1 MVSIDELRE
10 AVLAFDP
17 GGDPRAAA
25 SRDQIIRLL
34 GQGNAAAER
43 SNFSPGH
50 ITASGIVLSSDG
62 REILLVHH
70 RRLARWLQPGGHV
83 EREDGSTIE
92 TAEREILEETGLRP
106 SGGETTRIVG
116 LDVHQ
121 IPAFAHEPAHL
132 HHDVVWR
139 FSAAG
144 VPCGEE
150 ESRWF
155 ALDDLVRLGVD
166 EPLLRAAARARAS

>member
-17 GGDPRAAA
+17 GGDVRTAA
-25 SRDQIIRLL
+25 SREQIIRLL
-34 GQGNAAAER
+34 QQGDAATQR

-83 EREDGSTIE
+83 EPEDGSTIE
-92 TAEREILEETGLRP
+92 TAEREILEETGLHS
-106 SGGETTRIVG
+106 SGRETTRIVG
-116 LDVHQ
+116 MDVHQ
-121 IPAFAHEPAHL
+121 IPAFPGEPAHL
-132 HHDVVWR
+132 HHDVIWLFR
-139 FSAAG
+139 AAG
-144 VPCGEE
+144 VPGGEE

-155 ALDDLVRLGVD
+155 ALDELERLGVD
-166 EPLLRAAARARAS
+166 QPLLRAVARARN